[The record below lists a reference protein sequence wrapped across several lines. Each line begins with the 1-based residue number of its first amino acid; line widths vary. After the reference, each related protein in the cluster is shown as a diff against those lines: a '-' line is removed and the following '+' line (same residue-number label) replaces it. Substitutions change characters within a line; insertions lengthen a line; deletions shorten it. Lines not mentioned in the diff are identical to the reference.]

1 MPELPEVETIV
12 RDIRPALVGRQLGRV
27 SLSHDDILSGVSRR
41 RLLRDLSGATVQS
54 VFRRAK
60 HAVLDLGDLR
70 LVVQPGMTGSLVVHD
85 RPLTPDEA
93 RYAVLRAPLDDGRE
107 LVYRD
112 VRRIGKL
119 RLLDAAGWR
128 RYTEAIGPE
137 PLAPEFTPDQLGNAL
152 RRSRAAV
159 KKVIMDQRH
168 LAGVGNI
175 YANEALFAAGI
186 DPSKPARK
194 LTPDDH
200 RRLHAEIRRI
210 LEAAIA
216 SNGSTVRNYRTG
228 TGKPGN
234 FQLELL
240 VYGREGEPCR
250 RCGTRLAGTHLID
263 ARISVFCHR
272 CQS

>member
-12 RDIRPALVGRQLGRV
+12 RDIRPALLGRRLDRV
-27 SLSHDDILSGVSRR
+27 ALSHDDVLRGVTRR
-41 RLLRDLSGATVQS
+41 GLVRGLTGATVGE

-60 HAVLDLGDLR
+60 HAVLDLGARR
-70 LVVQPGMTGSLVVHD
+70 LVVQPGMTGSLVVHE
-85 RPLTPDEA
+85 RPRAPDE
-93 RYAVLRAPLDDGRE
+93 REYAVLRATLDDGRE

-112 VRRIGKL
+112 VRRLGTL
-119 RLLDAAGWR
+119 LLLDARAWA
-128 RYTEAIGPE
+128 RYDAAIGPE
-137 PLAPEFTPDQLGNAL
+137 PLEPDFTPERLGMAL
-152 RRSRAAV
+152 GRSRQAV
-159 KKVIMDQRH
+159 KKVIMDQKH

-186 DPSKPARK
+186 DPSKAAAK

-210 LEAAIA
+210 LLAAIA
-216 SNGSTVRNYRTG
+216 ADGTTVRDYRTG
-228 TGKPGN
+228 TGEEGS

-250 RCGTRLAGTHLID
+250 RCGTRLAGTHAID
-263 ARISVFCHR
+263 ARTTVFCHR

>member
-12 RDIRPALVGRQLGRV
+12 RDIRPALLGRTLGRV
-27 SLSHDDILSGVSRR
+27 SLSHDDILRGVSRR
-41 RLLRDLSGATVQS
+41 RLLRDLPGSTVES

-60 HAVLDLGDLR
+60 HAVLDFGERR
-70 LVVQPGMTGSLVVHD
+70 LVVQPGMTGSLIVYD
-85 RPLTPDEA
+85 RPLEPDEA
-93 RYAVLRAPLDDGRE
+93 RYAVLRARLDDGRE

-119 RLLDAAGWR
+119 LLLDAKSWR

-137 PLAPEFTPDQLGNAL
+137 PLDPDFTPERLGASL
-152 RRSRAAV
+152 GKSRQAI
-159 KKVIMDQRH
+159 KKVIMDQGR

-186 DPSKPARK
+186 DPSKAARR
-194 LTPDDH
+194 LTPDDR
-200 RRLHAEIRRI
+200 RRLHREIQRI
-210 LEAAIA
+210 LRAAID
-216 SNGSTVRNYRTG
+216 SNGTTVRDYRTG
-228 TGKPGN
+228 TGEPGN

-240 VYGREGEPCR
+240 VYEREGEPCR
-250 RCGTRLAGTHLID
+250 RCGTRLAGTHAID
-263 ARISVFCHR
+263 GRITVFCHR